1 MESTGLSPLSALAP
15 EPYTPQ
21 QVDSSDA
28 IPSNSKAAARELRA
42 LLDAAVDA
50 IVVIDA
56 QGRIETFNHA
66 AEQMF
71 GYRESEIFG
80 KNIKMLMPEHERS
93 HHDGYLRRYLD
104 TGLARI
110 IGIGREIEARRRD
123 ASVFPAWLAVGRVEG
138 DPPRF
143 VGFIRDISARV
154 AAERTLA
161 QSQERLAHVARL
173 STMGE
178 MAAGLAHEINQPL
191 AAIATYAQATE
202 RMLDKGNAADLAE
215 VRESLVQISRQALRA
230 GDVIRRL
237 RAFVAHRELSRERVG
252 CNRLL
257 EDLVALARPDLRAN
271 DVTMRLDVEPCLPDI
286 IADVIQLQQVLINL
300 IRNAI
305 DSTLQCGSSRR
316 EIVLTATS
324 RPEGVEIS
332 VDDHGPGVA
341 PEAVARLFTPFFTT
355 KPQGTGLGLAIS
367 RTIVQAHGG
376 QLSYRDRPGG
386 GACFHFTLPAMRAD
400 DS

>member
-1 MESTGLSPLSALAP
+1 VRA
-15 EPYTPQ
+15 
-21 QVDSSDA
+21 SDA
-28 IPSNSKAAARELRA
+28 KPVGKRAAAQELRA

-50 IVVIDA
+50 IVVIDG
-56 QGRIETFNHA
+56 QGRIETFNRA
-66 AEQMF
+66 AERMF
-71 GYRESEIFG
+71 GYRESELIG
-80 KNIKMLMPEHERS
+80 RNVKVLMPESESDR
-93 HHDGYLRRYLD
+93 HDGYLRRYLE
-104 TGLARI
+104 TGRAKI
-110 IGIGREIEARRRD
+110 IGIGREVEARRRD
-123 ASVFPAWLAVGRVEG
+123 GSVLPAWLSVGRVEG

-143 VGFIRDISARV
+143 VGFIRDESARV
-154 AAERTLA
+154 AAERTVA
-161 QSQERLAHVARL
+161 QAQERLAHVARL

-191 AAIATYAQATE
+191 AAIATYAQASE
-202 RMLDKGNAADLAE
+202 RMLDKGNPVDLAE

-237 RAFVAHRELSRERVG
+237 RAFVANRELRRERVG

-271 DVTMRLDVEPCLPDI
+271 DVAMRLEVEPCLPDI
-286 IADVIQLQQVLINL
+286 MADVIQLQQVLINL

-305 DSTLQCGSSRR
+305 DSTLQSGGSRR
-316 EIVLTATS
+316 EIVLRAVS
-324 RPEGVEIS
+324 CPEGIEIS
-332 VDDHGPGVA
+332 VDDQGPGVA
-341 PEAVARLFTPFFTT
+341 PEALARLFTPFFTT

-386 GACFHFTLPAMRAD
+386 GACFHFTLPALPVD